1 MSGHLRA
8 LARDADAVVQPV
20 RTGWHGDALPGAM
33 ILGWQRTIG
42 LMGCARFGR
51 DNNRVYTGS
60 Q

>member
-1 MSGHLRA
+1 MTGRVRA

-42 LMGCARFGR
+42 LMGLGEIW
-51 DNNRVYTGS
+51 S
-60 Q
+60 